1 MKKVIKKI
9 KNSVMFVEVR
19 SDESQD
25 RARSFK
31 KRAKEN
37 FHLGRNGLP
46 VYAPIMDLTEKE
58 VWEFLLSSEPP
69 YGGSYQDVISIYKEA
84 RGECPLIPEKNIH
97 KNGCG
102 MRFGCWVCTLVR
114 EDKTLKNQIS
124 FNKEL
129 KHLYEFRQ
137 FLINFR
143 NNPENRSELNRREEV
158 IGFGKGTL
166 KISAR
171 NKILERLLCL
181 EKKIDRKLIN
191 SEEINMIKL
200 IWEKDK
206 AIFKE

>member
-84 RGECPLIPEKNIH
+84 RGECPLIPEKTFI
-97 KNGCG
+97 
-102 MRFGCWVCTLVR
+102 
-114 EDKTLKNQIS
+114 KT
-124 FNKEL
+124 
-129 KHLYEFRQ
+129 
-137 FLINFR
+137 
-143 NNPENRSELNRREEV
+143 
-158 IGFGKGTL
+158 G
-166 KISAR
+166 A
-171 NKILERLLCL
+171 
-181 EKKIDRKLIN
+181 
-191 SEEINMIKL
+191 
-200 IWEKDK
+200 
-206 AIFKE
+206 A

>member
-1 MKKVIKKI
+1 
-9 KNSVMFVEVR
+9 
-19 SDESQD
+19 
-25 RARSFK
+25 
-31 KRAKEN
+31 
-37 FHLGRNGLP
+37 
-46 VYAPIMDLTEKE
+46 
-58 VWEFLLSSEPP
+58 
-69 YGGSYQDVISIYKEA
+69 
-84 RGECPLIPEKNIH
+84 
-97 KNGCG
+97 